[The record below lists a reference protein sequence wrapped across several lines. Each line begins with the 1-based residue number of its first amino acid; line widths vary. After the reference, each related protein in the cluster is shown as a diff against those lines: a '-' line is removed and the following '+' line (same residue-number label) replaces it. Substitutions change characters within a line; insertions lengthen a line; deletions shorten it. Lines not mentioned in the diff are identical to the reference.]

1 LLILRNNTKYAR
13 GININVYF
21 QFNRPQTRKATIKIE
36 NELIDVSE
44 DHVGKADL
52 TIITDS
58 ETWLKIVNKETPFI
72 SNLLSILSGKVKVQ
86 GKLKLLKQ
94 FHNCFVGQ

>member
-1 LLILRNNTKYAR
+1 M
-13 GININVYF
+13 
-21 QFNRPQTRKATIKIE
+21 
-36 NELIDVSE
+36 IDVQE
-44 DHVGKADL
+44 EHVGKPDL

-58 ETWLKIVNKETPFI
+58 KTWIKMVNKETSFV

-94 FHNCFVGQ
+94 FQNCFVGQ

>member
-1 LLILRNNTKYAR
+1 MT
-13 GININVYF
+13 VHF
-21 QFNRPQTRKATIKIE
+21 QFNGIQTRKATIKIA
-36 NELIDVSE
+36 NELIDVKE
-44 DHVGKADL
+44 EHVGKADL

-58 ETWLKIVNKETPFI
+58 ETWLKMANKETSFV

-94 FHNCFVGQ
+94 FQNCFVGQ